1 MADVRR
7 AASRRKTPTPHP
19 EKPPARPLRQ
29 LRSQSRDI
37 EPIPE
42 LQKPTRRS
50 ARQGSVDSIASE
62 RDDDGMKSRKQ
73 KRKPAKE
80 AVGDLT
86 AVEEADNEIAFDKA
100 PATPQRIDIPLP
112 MEQQTFRSP
121 GAISQMSGT
130 TAISSFSMIEAEFL
144 EPKYML
150 KHMHKL
156 HDSAQEFLDH
166 IVPDA
171 GSVQDDENNMRELL
185 KPDSDF
191 VEEYH
196 DFDDQLKVHLKH
208 FKAEESNYI
217 NVRAVHRALFG
228 SYNDIGAVQSGINP
242 VLCLANI
249 LVLAKQMI
257 VSNRSEKGVLDRLR
271 QLDNFFP
278 VPFVHSLVKQ
288 GSTTAVGDSAL
299 LEETFSLALELRTQ
313 LAVLSLEQ
321 SSSDADFE
329 PQEALDAIFHDG
341 DLLRGWNIAAL
352 SSEDNS
358 LPQDLK
364 GKIIG
369 RYNLLREFLFTD
381 SQGGDLVD
389 LEGLSSQF
397 PWEATVLEVLGW
409 VRQRR
414 NELSASIDT
423 IGGPAAILTN
433 IKQARAAPHPAPE
446 EARPAPRDSPR
457 KKRLSFGRQR
467 RRSSRKFDPNA
478 PIDPRTISALKTKER
493 DSGVFF
499 NSKEAPSQDVFVQ
512 VAEEEEDFA
521 QQAVV
526 EQPEAE
532 EETVD
537 PGAGRSLDE
546 QIERIQNENRKAAP
560 AEEEQ
565 PQGDATLVAE
575 DSDFANIET
584 IAPSGPPKSTQET
597 LAALKL
603 VQPSGKENRKGAR
616 FVDRQPN
623 AVRVEF
629 GDGWNSSQP
638 TPGPS
643 TRVLDKGK
651 QRADPPPSVSR
662 KHAREDDDDD
672 DDDEEDHYQTL
683 DRSAQVQ
690 ERRQKAPV
698 SKKPR
703 VEPPSSAPPSHQ
715 PVRATQTSAS
725 AEEGQLRLPP
735 SHQRAPPSARRAPPV
750 VEEDDSTSSAEAQ
763 APEATEP
770 APPRSNFQAQSQLAR
785 ENGASALRTIRAT
798 NVNRGRQAARQP
810 RRTWDLEQEEAFIEY
825 MRVCDGSYTAIK
837 KYDQGE
843 EGYDKLGDFTQV
855 NLKDKARSMA
865 IVMIKSGTGLLD
877 GFQDIV
883 KPDSEIGQRL
893 RDQGFTW

>member
-1 MADVRR
+1 MLTLC
-7 AASRRKTPTPHP
+7 AS
-19 EKPPARPLRQ
+19 
-29 LRSQSRDI
+29 
-37 EPIPE
+37 
-42 LQKPTRRS
+42 
-50 ARQGSVDSIASE
+50 
-62 RDDDGMKSRKQ
+62 
-73 KRKPAKE
+73 
-80 AVGDLT
+80 DLT
-86 AVEEADNEIAFDKA
+86 VVEEADTEIAFGKA
-100 PATPQRIDIPLP
+100 PATPQRVDIPLP

-150 KHMHKL
+150 RHMSKL
-156 HDSAQEFLDH
+156 YESATEFLDH
-166 IVPDA
+166 LVPSD
-171 GSVQDDENNMRELL
+171 GTIQDDLNSIRELL

-191 VEEYH
+191 VDDYH
-196 DFDDQLKVHLKH
+196 DFDENLKVHLKH
-208 FKAEESNYI
+208 FKGEESNYI

-228 SYNDIGAVQSGINP
+228 SYNDVGAVQSGINS
-242 VLCLANI
+242 VLCFANI

-299 LEETFSLALELRTQ
+299 LGETFSLALELRTQ

-329 PQEALDAIFHDG
+329 PQEALDAIFLNSEVSNDG

-352 SSEDNS
+352 SSENNG

-364 GKIIG
+364 EKIVD
-369 RYNLLREFLFTD
+369 RYNLLKEFLFTD
-381 SQGGDLVD
+381 SQNGDLVD

-397 PWEATVLEVLGW
+397 PWEATVLELLTW

-423 IGGPAAILTN
+423 VGGPAVILAN
-433 IKQARAAPHPAPE
+433 IKQARAAPQPAPE

-478 PIDPRTISALKTKER
+478 PIDPRTISALKAKER

-499 NSKEAPSQDVFVQ
+499 NPKDAPSQDVFVQ
-512 VAEEEEDFA
+512 VAEEEEDLA
-521 QQAVV
+521 QQAVVEQPEAEDHDQQAVV

-537 PGAGRSLDE
+537 PQPERSLDE
-546 QIERIQNENRKAAP
+546 QIERIANENWDATSE
-560 AEEEQ
+560 EEEQ
-565 PQGDATLVAE
+565 PQGDATLVAGE
-575 DSDFANIET
+575 DDFADIDT
-584 IAPSGPPKSTQET
+584 IAPSGPPKSTQQT
-597 LAALKL
+597 LAALKS
-603 VQPSGKENRKGAR
+603 VQPAGKENRKGAR

-643 TRVLDKGK
+643 TRVLEKGK

-662 KHAREDDDDD
+662 KRARDGDNEDDD
-672 DDDEEDHYQTL
+672 EDAFNTPE
-683 DRSAQVQ
+683 DRSAKAQ

-698 SKKPR
+698 SKKLR

-715 PVRATQTSAS
+715 PVRLTQTRAP
-725 AEEGQLRLPP
+725 AEEEQLRLPP
-735 SHQRAPPSARRAPPV
+735 SRQRAPAPSAATSLRAAAQ
-750 VEEDDSTSSAEAQ
+750 DDTPSSAEDQ
-763 APEATEP
+763 AREG
-770 APPRSNFQAQSQLAR
+770 PPRSQFQAQSQLAR
-785 ENGASALRTIRAT
+785 ENGASAIRTIHAT
-798 NVNRGRQAARQP
+798 NIAARGRQP
-810 RRTWDLEQEEAFIEY
+810 RRTWNAEQEEAFIEY
-825 MRVCDGSYTAIK
+825 MRVCNGSYSWIK

-843 EGYDKLGDFTQV
+843 EGYDKLGDFSQV

-865 IVMIKSGTGLLD
+865 IIMIK
-877 GFQDIV
+877 
-883 KPDSEIGQRL
+883 
-893 RDQGFTW
+893 

>member
-1 MADVRR
+1 MNVP
-7 AASRRKTPTPHP
+7 SRGQA
-19 EKPPARPLRQ
+19 PAIETMRIHLRM
-29 LRSQSRDI
+29 LIRFA
-37 EPIPE
+37 
-42 LQKPTRRS
+42 L
-50 ARQGSVDSIASE
+50 
-62 RDDDGMKSRKQ
+62 
-73 KRKPAKE
+73 
-80 AVGDLT
+80 DLT
-86 AVEEADNEIAFDKA
+86 VVEEVDTEIAFDKA

-150 KHMHKL
+150 RHMSKL
-156 HDSAQEFLDH
+156 YESATEFLDH
-166 IVPDA
+166 LVPSD
-171 GSVQDDENNMRELL
+171 GTIQDDLNSIRELL

-191 VEEYH
+191 VDDYH
-196 DFDDQLKVHLKH
+196 DFDENLKVHLKH
-208 FKAEESNYI
+208 FKGEESNYI

-228 SYNDIGAVQSGINP
+228 SYNDVGAVQSGINP
-242 VLCLANI
+242 VLCFANI

-299 LEETFSLALELRTQ
+299 LGETFSLALELRTQ

-329 PQEALDAIFHDG
+329 PQEALDAIFLNSEVSNDG

-352 SSEDNS
+352 SSENNG

-364 GKIIG
+364 EKIVD
-369 RYNLLREFLFTD
+369 RYNLLKEFLFTD
-381 SQGGDLVD
+381 SQNGDLVD

-397 PWEATVLEVLGW
+397 PWEATVLELLTW

-423 IGGPAAILTN
+423 VGGPAVILAN
-433 IKQARAAPHPAPE
+433 IKQARAAPQPAPE

-478 PIDPRTISALKTKER
+478 PIDPRTISALKAKER
-493 DSGVFF
+493 DSGVFV
-499 NSKEAPSQDVFVQ
+499 NPQDAPSQDVFVQ
-512 VAEEEEDFA
+512 VAEEEEDLA

-532 EETVD
+532 DDDQQAGVEQPKAEEETVD
-537 PGAGRSLDE
+537 PQPERSLDE
-546 QIERIQNENRKAAP
+546 QTERIANENWEATSE
-560 AEEEQ
+560 EEEQ
-565 PQGDATLVAE
+565 PQGDATLVAGE
-575 DSDFANIET
+575 DDFADIDT
-584 IAPSGPPKSTQET
+584 IAPSGPPKSTQQT
-597 LAALKL
+597 LAALKS
-603 VQPSGKENRKGAR
+603 VQPAGKENRKGAR

-662 KHAREDDDDD
+662 KRAREEPNEDKDV
-672 DDDEEDHYQTL
+672 DDDEDEEAFNIPQ
-683 DRSAQVQ
+683 DRSAKAQ

-698 SKKPR
+698 SKKRR

-715 PVRATQTSAS
+715 PVSATQTRAP
-725 AEEGQLRLPP
+725 AEKEQLRLPP
-735 SHQRAPPSARRAPPV
+735 SRQRAPALSAAAPPAA
-750 VEEDDSTSSAEAQ
+750 TSSRAAAQ
-763 APEATEP
+763 DDTPPPASDQARE
-770 APPRSNFQAQSQLAR
+770 APPRSQFQAQSQLAR
-785 ENGASALRTIRAT
+785 ENGASAIRSIHATTIAA
-798 NVNRGRQAARQP
+798 RGRQAARQP
-810 RRTWDLEQEEAFIEY
+810 RRTWDADQEEAFIEY
-825 MRVCDGSYTAIK
+825 MRVCNGSYSWIK

-843 EGYDKLGDFTQV
+843 EGYDKLGDFSQV

-865 IVMIKSGTGLLD
+865 VIMIK
-877 GFQDIV
+877 
-883 KPDSEIGQRL
+883 
-893 RDQGFTW
+893 

>member
-1 MADVRR
+1 MLIRFA
-7 AASRRKTPTPHP
+7 
-19 EKPPARPLRQ
+19 L
-29 LRSQSRDI
+29 
-37 EPIPE
+37 
-42 LQKPTRRS
+42 
-50 ARQGSVDSIASE
+50 
-62 RDDDGMKSRKQ
+62 
-73 KRKPAKE
+73 
-80 AVGDLT
+80 DLT
-86 AVEEADNEIAFDKA
+86 VVEEVDTEIAFDKA

-150 KHMHKL
+150 RHMRNL
-156 HDSAQEFLDH
+156 YESAQEFLDH
-166 IVPDA
+166 IVPSA
-171 GSVQDDENNMRELL
+171 GSIQDDLNNIRELL

-191 VEEYH
+191 VDEYH
-196 DFDDQLKVHLKH
+196 DFDESLKVHLKH
-208 FKAEESNYI
+208 FKGEESNYI

-228 SYNDIGAVQSGINP
+228 SYNDVGAVQSGINP
-242 VLCLANI
+242 VLCFANI

-278 VPFVHSLVKQ
+278 IPFVHSLVKQ

-299 LEETFSLALELRTQ
+299 LGETFSLALELRTQ
-313 LAVLSLEQ
+313 LAVLTLEQ

-329 PQEALDAIFHDG
+329 PQEALDAIFLNSEVSHDG
-341 DLLRGWNIAAL
+341 DLFRGWNIAAL
-352 SSEDNS
+352 SSENNS
-358 LPQDLK
+358 LPQDLRE
-364 GKIIG
+364 KIVD
-369 RYNLLREFLFTD
+369 RYNLLKEFLFTD
-381 SQGGDLVD
+381 SQNGDLVD

-397 PWEATVLEVLGW
+397 PWEATVLELLTW

-423 IGGPAAILTN
+423 VGGPAVILAN
-433 IKQARAAPHPAPE
+433 IKQARAAPQPAPE

-478 PIDPRTISALKTKER
+478 PIDPRTITALKAKER

-499 NSKEAPSQDVFVQ
+499 NPKDAPSQDVFVQ
-512 VAEEEEDFA
+512 VAEEEEDLA

-537 PGAGRSLDE
+537 PQTERSLDE
-546 QIERIQNENRKAAP
+546 QIERIANENREATSE
-560 AEEEQ
+560 EEEQ
-565 PQGDATLVAE
+565 PQGDATLVAGE
-575 DSDFANIET
+575 DEFADIET

-597 LAALKL
+597 LAALKS
-603 VQPSGKENRKGAR
+603 VQPAGKENRKGAR

-629 GDGWNSSQP
+629 GDGWNSTQP

-662 KHAREDDDDD
+662 KRAREEEDDDD
-672 DDDEEDHYQTL
+672 EDAFQAPE
-683 DRSAQVQ
+683 DRSAKAQ

-698 SKKPR
+698 LKKPR

-715 PVRATQTSAS
+715 PVRATQTRAP
-725 AEEGQLRLPP
+725 AEKEQLRLPP
-735 SHQRAPPSARRAPPV
+735 SRQRAPAPSAPTSSRA
-750 VEEDDSTSSAEAQ
+750 VEQDDSASSAEDQ
-763 APEATEP
+763 APEP
-770 APPRSNFQAQSQLAR
+770 PSHAPPRSSFQAQSQLAR
-785 ENGASALRTIRAT
+785 ENGTSAIRSIHAT
-798 NVNRGRQAARQP
+798 NVAARGRQAARQP
-810 RRTWDLEQEEAFIEY
+810 RRTWDADQEEAFIEY
-825 MRVCDGSYTAIK
+825 MRVCQGSYSWIK
-837 KYDQGE
+837 QYDQGE
-843 EGYDKLGDFTQV
+843 EGYDKLGDYTQV

-865 IVMIKSGTGLLD
+865 IIMIK
-877 GFQDIV
+877 
-883 KPDSEIGQRL
+883 
-893 RDQGFTW
+893 

>member
-1 MADVRR
+1 MSPSRTYHHV
-7 AASRRKTPTPHP
+7 AALATETIRIH
-19 EKPPARPLRQ
+19 
-29 LRSQSRDI
+29 
-37 EPIPE
+37 
-42 LQKPTRRS
+42 LQMLIRF
-50 ARQGSVDSIASE
+50 AL
-62 RDDDGMKSRKQ
+62 
-73 KRKPAKE
+73 
-80 AVGDLT
+80 DLT
-86 AVEEADNEIAFDKA
+86 VVEEVDTEIAFDKA

-150 KHMHKL
+150 RHMRNL
-156 HDSAQEFLDH
+156 YESAQEFLDH
-166 IVPDA
+166 IVPSA
-171 GSVQDDENNMRELL
+171 GSIQDDLNNIRELL

-191 VEEYH
+191 VDEYH
-196 DFDDQLKVHLKH
+196 DFDESLKVHLKH
-208 FKAEESNYI
+208 FKGEESNYI

-228 SYNDIGAVQSGINP
+228 SYNDVGAVQSGINP
-242 VLCLANI
+242 VLCFANI

-278 VPFVHSLVKQ
+278 IPFVHSLVKQ

-299 LEETFSLALELRTQ
+299 LGETFSLALELRTQ
-313 LAVLSLEQ
+313 LAVLTLEQ

-329 PQEALDAIFHDG
+329 PQEALDAIFLNSEVSHDG
-341 DLLRGWNIAAL
+341 DLFRGWNIAAL
-352 SSEDNS
+352 SSENNS
-358 LPQDLK
+358 LPQDLRE
-364 GKIIG
+364 KIVD
-369 RYNLLREFLFTD
+369 RYNLLKEFLFTD
-381 SQGGDLVD
+381 SQNGDLVD

-397 PWEATVLEVLGW
+397 PWEATVLELLTW

-423 IGGPAAILTN
+423 VGGPAVILAN
-433 IKQARAAPHPAPE
+433 IKQARAAPQPAPE

-478 PIDPRTISALKTKER
+478 PIDPRTITALKAKER

-499 NSKEAPSQDVFVQ
+499 NPKDAPSQDVFVQ
-512 VAEEEEDFA
+512 VAEEEEDLA

-537 PGAGRSLDE
+537 PQTDRSLDE
-546 QIERIQNENRKAAP
+546 QIERIANENREATSE
-560 AEEEQ
+560 EEEQ
-565 PQGDATLVAE
+565 PQGDATLVAGE
-575 DSDFANIET
+575 DEFADIET

-597 LAALKL
+597 LAALKS
-603 VQPSGKENRKGAR
+603 VQPAGKENRKGAR

-629 GDGWNSSQP
+629 GDGWNSTQP

-662 KHAREDDDDD
+662 KRAREEEDDDD
-672 DDDEEDHYQTL
+672 EDAFQAPE
-683 DRSAQVQ
+683 DRSAKAQ

-698 SKKPR
+698 LKKPR

-715 PVRATQTSAS
+715 PVRATQTRAP
-725 AEEGQLRLPP
+725 AEKEQLRLPP
-735 SHQRAPPSARRAPPV
+735 SRQRAPAPSA
-750 VEEDDSTSSAEAQ
+750 STSSRAVEQDDSASSAEDQ
-763 APEATEP
+763 APEP
-770 APPRSNFQAQSQLAR
+770 PSHAPPRSSFQAQSQLAR
-785 ENGASALRTIRAT
+785 ENGTSAIRTIHAT
-798 NVNRGRQAARQP
+798 NVAARGRQAARQP
-810 RRTWDLEQEEAFIEY
+810 RRTWDADQEEAFIEY
-825 MRVCDGSYTAIK
+825 MRVCQGSYSWIK
-837 KYDQGE
+837 QFDQGE

-865 IVMIKSGTGLLD
+865 IIMIK
-877 GFQDIV
+877 
-883 KPDSEIGQRL
+883 
-893 RDQGFTW
+893 